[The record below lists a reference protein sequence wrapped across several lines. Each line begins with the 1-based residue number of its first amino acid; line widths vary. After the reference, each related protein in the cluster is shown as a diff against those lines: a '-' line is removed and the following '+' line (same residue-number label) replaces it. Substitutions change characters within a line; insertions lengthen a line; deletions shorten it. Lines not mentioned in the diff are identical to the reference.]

1 MTRQPAL
8 VAILLIGSL
17 PAPCVYAADAD
28 QSFLN
33 KAAEGGLAE
42 VDAGK
47 LAQSKGASKEVR
59 DFGAMMVADHS
70 KANEKLK
77 GVAARKNVKLPA
89 ELNETHKVM
98 KRELEAASGQAFDAA
113 YIKGQIAD
121 HEAVKELLAEEIQS
135 GTDADAKTLAKE
147 MLPTVK
153 SHLSRAREIS
163 RVKAP
168 SQE

>member
-1 MTRQPAL
+1 
-8 VAILLIGSL
+8 
-17 PAPCVYAADAD
+17 
-28 QSFLN
+28 
-33 KAAEGGLAE
+33 
-42 VDAGK
+42 
-47 LAQSKGASKEVR
+47 
-59 DFGAMMVADHS
+59 MMVADHS

-89 ELNETHKVM
+89 ELNEKHKVM

-121 HEAVKELLAEEIQS
+121 HEAVKALLEEEIQS
-135 GTDADAKTLAKE
+135 GTEADAQTLAKE

-163 RVKAP
+163 RLKAT

>member
-1 MTRQPAL
+1 MTRVPAL
-8 VAILLIGSL
+8 VVILLIVGL
-17 PAPCVYAADAD
+17 TAPRVYAADAD

-77 GVAARKNVKLPA
+77 GVAARKNVKLPT
-89 ELNETHKVM
+89 ELNEKHKVM
-98 KRELEAASGQAFDAA
+98 KRELEAASSA
-113 YIKGQIAD
+113 
-121 HEAVKELLAEEIQS
+121 
-135 GTDADAKTLAKE
+135 
-147 MLPTVK
+147 
-153 SHLSRAREIS
+153 S
-163 RVKAP
+163 RVRRIATP
-168 SQE
+168 LNGTLGASARCSPRLGMFPTPGPV